1 MKDKLLAEVLTAYT
15 DDLNKGIASRKV
27 YLTGGAEKQDELQ
40 ALLYLTERLKRAL
53 VPVQPSVTFVQNLGR
68 QLVSIGHGKMTRVV
82 RDHWREIFFGA
93 AAVGSAISVIGLVA
107 YLVRSRAQVKTQV
120 ASTG

>member
-27 YLTGGAEKQDELQ
+27 YLAGGAEKRDELQ

-68 QLVSIGHGKMTRVV
+68 QLVFIGHGEMTRVV
-82 RDHWREIFFGA
+82 RDHWRGIFFGA

-107 YLVRSRAQVKTQV
+107 YLVRSRAQVKTQI